1 MALERIARC
10 RGREVPRTKYYVP
23 STRRQTAARPP
34 ATPHPGS
41 LQIANCGRAEG
52 PTSCVISPKSG
63 DPGLSGTLRLRTRGD
78 RLRWVTYLSLVL
90 RRVGARRL
98 MLLGSLLG
106 ATLVTALLVV
116 LPLYEASV
124 SAVDLLFTFRQA
136 PDATVDL
143 TAVYSTNAF
152 SATESDAARLVVA
165 DATEPIAEWYPD
177 VSERTI
183 SREFILIPLADPE
196 EAAV

>member
-90 RRVGARRL
+90 RRVWARRL

-124 SAVDLLFTFRQA
+124 AGGGLPVPLRPAPPAPPHRRPGAPRGVAPFRSRRRRRTRPLSHPAPGGDPGADLHRTGR
-136 PDATVDL
+136 
-143 TAVYSTNAF
+143 
-152 SATESDAARLVVA
+152 RWA
-165 DATEPIAEWYPD
+165 D
-177 VSERTI
+177 
-183 SREFILIPLADPE
+183 
-196 EAAV
+196 